1 VENMRPLRFHAKAQ
15 RFRKEAKKM
24 SYVPLR
30 LSFAPLREIF
40 FCETSASHV
49 LCRKEPML
57 KINFFIA
64 LIFSICTVNAQ
75 RNTVL
80 FNKDWK
86 FFPGDDSLAKG
97 ILYNDKSWR
106 TLDLPHDWSI
116 EGSFSES
123 NPATNQGGS
132 LPTGIGWYRKMF
144 SVPTSSKDK
153 LTYIE
158 FDGVQSNSEVWINGH
173 YLGKRPNGYISFRY
187 NITPYLNFGRNNFI
201 AVRVDNSAQPASRW
215 YTGSGIYRKVR
226 LVTTAEIA
234 VDQWGLIVTT
244 RNVNER
250 QATVDVT
257 VNIFDKDRSV
267 QPTRGAITIYDAQG
281 KEVASQVPIHS
292 TKISSFKGSLIVRN
306 PSLWSP
312 ETPSLYKVVVTLQ
325 GVHET
330 LDKVETNFGI
340 RYFHFDAAKG
350 FFLNGKPTKIL
361 GVCQHHDLGAL
372 GAAVNTRAIER
383 QLEILKAMG
392 CNAIRTAHNPPAT
405 EFLDLCDRMGFI
417 VMDETF
423 DMWKKRKN
431 KQDYHLYF
439 DEWSKRDL
447 EDHIKRDRNH
457 PSVFIWSIGNEI
469 REQFDSSGTR
479 IAKELVAIVKK
490 HDSTRPVT
498 SALTENFPE
507 KNFIYQSGTL
517 DVLGF
522 NYKLEA
528 YADLPKR
535 FPGQKFIATETSSAL
550 ATRGHY
556 DMPSDSNRLWPPDSR
571 SAFKGNADFTVS
583 AYDHVYAYWG
593 STHEAGWNAVKKYEH
608 MAGIF
613 VWSGF
618 DFIGEPVPYPWPARS
633 SYYGVID
640 LAGFPKDAYYLYQSE
655 WTSKPVLH
663 VFPHW
668 NWNAGQIIDIWAF
681 YSQADEVE
689 LFLNDKSLGVR
700 KKQGDSMHVLW
711 RVPFTPGTLRA
722 VSRLSGNIV
731 LTKEIKTAG
740 KPAKIELIADR
751 TTINSQGNDLSFITV
766 RILDAA
772 GNLVPGAANLI
783 NFDVKGEGYIVG
795 VDNGHQSSMEPFKA
809 SYRKAFNGQC
819 LVIIGTK
826 NKKGKIF
833 LEAKS
838 PNLASA
844 IVAIDVN

>member
-1 VENMRPLRFHAKAQ
+1 MLRVFIFCLLGITSQAQ
-15 RFRKEAKKM
+15 R
-24 SYVPLR
+24 SVQL
-30 LSFAPLREIF
+30 LSEWAFYL
-40 FCETSASHV
+40 
-49 LCRKEPML
+49 
-57 KINFFIA
+57 
-64 LIFSICTVNAQ
+64 
-75 RNTVL
+75 
-80 FNKDWK
+80 
-86 FFPGDDSLAKG
+86 GDDSLAKK
-97 ILYNDKSWR
+97 IQYDDASWR
-106 TLDLPHDWSI
+106 RVSVPHDWSI
-116 EGSFSES
+116 EGSFSEN

-132 LPTGIGWYRKMF
+132 LPAGIGWYRKVF
-144 SVPTSSKDK
+144 TTPASSKGK

-158 FDGVQSNSEVWINGH
+158 FDGVYCNSEVWINGH

-187 NITPYLNFGRNNFI
+187 DITAYLKPKNII
-201 AVRVDNSAQPASRW
+201 AVKVDNSAQPASRW
-215 YTGSGIYRKVR
+215 YTGSGIYRNVR
-226 LVTTAEIA
+226 IVTTNKTAI
-234 VDQWGLIVTT
+234 DQWGVVITT
-244 RNVNER
+244 PEINTT
-250 QATVDVT
+250 QATVNVN
-257 VNIFDKDRSV
+257 VNILNNN
-267 QPTRGAITIYDAQG
+267 PAITQSIKIYDQSG
-281 KEVASQVPIHS
+281 KEV
-292 TKISSFKGSLIVRN
+292 SSGTNSMIVRN
-306 PSLWSP
+306 PVFWSTENP
-312 ETPSLYKVVVTLQ
+312 YLYKAVVTLYNNKQ
-325 GVHET
+325 
-330 LDKVETNFGI
+330 LIDKVETNFGI
-340 RYFHFDAAKG
+340 RYFNFDAAKG

-372 GAAVNTRAIER
+372 GAAINIRAMER

-405 EFLDLCDRMGFI
+405 ELLDLCDRMGFL

-479 IAKELVAIVKK
+479 ITKELVSIVKK
-490 HDSTRPVT
+490 NDPTRPVT

-507 KNFIYQSGTL
+507 KNFIYQSGAL

-528 YADLPKR
+528 YGDLPKR

-556 DMPSDSNRLWPPDSR
+556 DMPSDSNRLWPPDSK
-571 SAFKGNADFTVS
+571 SPFTGNADYTVS
-583 AYDHVYAYWG
+583 SYDHVYAYWG
-593 STHEAGWNAVKKYEH
+593 STHEAGWKAVKKYDH
-608 MAGIF
+608 IAGIF

-655 WTSKPVLH
+655 WTNKPVLH
-663 VFPHW
+663 IFPHW
-668 NWNAGQIIDIWAF
+668 NWTPGQTVDVWAF

-689 LFLNDKSLGVR
+689 LILNNKSLGTR
-700 KKQGDSMHVLW
+700 KKQGDSMHVMW
-711 RVPFTPGTLRA
+711 RVPFEPGTLKAISRRA
-722 VSRLSGNIV
+722 GNIV
-731 LTKEIKTAG
+731 LTKEIQTAG
-740 KPAKIELIADR
+740 QPAKIELVADR
-751 TTINSQGNDLSFITV
+751 KTISASNNDLSFITV
-766 RILDAA
+766 KVVDQA
-772 GNLVPGAANLI
+772 GNLVPDAANLI
-783 NFDVKGEGYIVG
+783 NFEVRGDGYIAG

-838 PNLASA
+838 PNLGYA

>member
-1 VENMRPLRFHAKAQ
+1 MTNHKNPRSKRMSRVIFLLISLFSLSTVTAQ
-15 RFRKEAKKM
+15 RDTK
-24 SYVPLR
+24 
-30 LSFAPLREIF
+30 
-40 FCETSASHV
+40 
-49 LCRKEPML
+49 
-57 KINFFIA
+57 
-64 LIFSICTVNAQ
+64 
-75 RNTVL
+75 L
-80 FNKDWK
+80 FTKDWK
-86 FFPGDDSLAKG
+86 FFLGDDSLAKKPS
-97 ILYNDKSWR
+97 YNDKSWR
-106 TLDLPHDWSI
+106 VLDLPHDWSI

-144 SVPTSSKDK
+144 VVPTSSADK
-153 LTYIE
+153 VTYIE
-158 FDGVQSNSEVWINGH
+158 FDGVQCNSEVWINGH

-187 NITPYLNFGRNNFI
+187 DITPYLNFGRYNFI

-215 YTGSGIYRKVR
+215 YTGSGIYRSVR
-226 LVTTAEIA
+226 LVTTDKIA
-234 VDQWGLIVTT
+234 VDQWGLVVTT
-244 RNVNER
+244 REVNER
-250 QATVDVT
+250 QATVDVV
-257 VNIFDKDRSV
+257 VNILDKLKTL
-267 QPTRGAITIYDAQG
+267 QPVRGTITIYDRHG
-281 KEVASQVPIHS
+281 KEVASSVPIHS
-292 TKISSFKGSLIVRN
+292 SPIRSFKGSLIIRN

-312 ETPSLYKVVVTLQ
+312 DNPSLYKVVVSLV
-325 GVHET
+325 GMHEL
-330 LDKVETNFGI
+330 LDEVETTFGI
-340 RYFHFDAAKG
+340 RYFNFDAAKG
-350 FFLNGKPTKIL
+350 FFLNGKQTKIL

-372 GAAVNTRAIER
+372 GAAVNIRAIER

-405 EFLDLCDRMGFI
+405 ELLDLCDRMGFI
-417 VMDETF
+417 VMNETF

-479 IAKELVAIVKK
+479 IAKELVSIVKK

-498 SALTENFPE
+498 CALTENFPE
-507 KNFIYQSGTL
+507 KNFIYQSGAL

-528 YADLPKR
+528 YGDLPKR

-556 DMPSDSNRLWPPDSR
+556 DMPSDSMRLWPPDSK
-571 SAFKGNADFTVS
+571 SPFTGNPDHTVS

-593 STHEAGWNAVKKYEH
+593 SSHEAGWKAVKKYDH

-655 WTSKPVLH
+655 WSHKPVLH

-681 YSQADEVE
+681 YNQADEVE
-689 LFLNDKSLGVR
+689 LFLNDRSLGIR
-700 KKQGDSMHVLW
+700 KKQGDSMHVMW
-711 RVPFTPGTLRA
+711 RVPFEPGTLKA
-722 VSRLSGNIV
+722 VSRRGGNTV

-740 KPAKIELIADR
+740 QPAQIELVADR
-751 TTINSQGNDLSFITV
+751 SSIKSNGEDLSFITV
-766 RILDAA
+766 KITDAA
-772 GNLVPGAANLI
+772 GNLVPDAENLVTF
-783 NFDVKGEGYIVG
+783 NVTGEGYIAG
-795 VDNGHQSSMEPFKA
+795 VDNGHQTSMEPFKA

-819 LVIIGTK
+819 LVIIGAK
-826 NKKGKIF
+826 NTKGKIF

-838 PNLASA
+838 PNLVYA